1 MKPLKLEVLFGSR
14 DNLSPALKLIIGS
27 SNAAANALKS
37 ARDEVKRLNE
47 QQKHVDGFFKQK
59 KATED
64 SAKALKDVQERIKS
78 LRQEM
83 MTNPSDKISKDFDK
97 ATKEAKKLKDAHS
110 QNQAKLQELR
120 NELKQTGVSTNNLA
134 DHQSELSRK
143 ITTANASIDNQKKKL
158 DSLNRIQKSH
168 SNISGNVRTAA
179 LYGAGMTATGA
190 AALYQMRKPIDES
203 KRVDVE
209 ENRIA
214 SLGFGKKATD
224 EAIHYAKAMKTF
236 GTSTLDNLTL
246 VRDGVTAFGDVHH
259 AKWVAPTLAKMK
271 FANEAMYG
279 DHGVENEK
287 KFMDMLKVIEMR
299 NGLKSKESFQEQA
312 NIIQQVITATGGR
325 VQAEEWLNV
334 IKTGGIAAKGMDNKA
349 FYYKMEPLVQE
360 MGGHRV
366 GTSMMSAYQ
375 NLYQGRTTQRAAAN
389 LDKFGLIGDYSKVK
403 HNKTGDLS
411 YLDIGA
417 IKGADLFK
425 KDQFAWMEQV
435 LVPALNA
442 KGITKESDVIDAI
455 GSVFSNRTA
464 SNLFAQMYMQRDQI
478 HKNAKLNEGAFNID
492 QLNTQAQG
500 TTSGKELEARAKLH
514 DAYLQFGQTILPI
527 YTQALVMASNA
538 MQSFTGW
545 MQQNPTLAKALGSGL
560 LVIAGGLVALGGLL
574 LVFSPLILSMLSL
587 RLAMVTLGVQGTA
600 LSFAFK
606 MLTSPFKILGSA
618 VMWLGRMFLLAG
630 RMMLTNPII
639 LAITLIAT
647 AAFLIYKNWE
657 PIKGFFSGLWT
668 SISSGA
674 QELWT
679 TISNKAANAWNGLTN
694 GLTQVWTSITS
705 SFNTGI
711 EWIKGAIK
719 SIDTAFSSNP
729 LLNILFPFIGIP
741 RLIIANWSTITGF
754 FSGLWEGITSG
765 AQGIWTTISNQSTN
779 AWNGLTSGLTQ
790 VWTFITSSFNSGIAW
805 IKGAIQSIDT
815 AFSNNPIL
823 NILVPFIGIPRLI
836 IANWSIITG
845 FFGQLWSDISNSV
858 SNGIGLVSSYIVNGC
873 TTAYNVISM
882 TWATITGFFSQIWT
896 EISNNVNSGISLVSS
911 YITNGCITAFNV
923 ISSVWSAITGYFN
936 NVWTEISNIFNAGLM
951 VIFNLVSSIF
961 NNISNF
967 IGLIWTSINGIVSG
981 AWSALCNIF
990 LAVTPL
996 GYIVNNFNNIIA
1008 FLSSL
1013 KDRFMTIGS
1022 NIMNGLV
1029 DGIKSGFPQLKS
1041 IWSSINSYMP
1051 DFMRTKMDIH
1061 SPSRVMAELGGHVV
1075 GGIGMG
1081 LTQAFPELKN
1091 KYNQVLNLFS
1101 NKAQS
1106 PVLEQVDIATPVLSK
1121 IQTQAT
1127 PNAAPSRQ
1135 TTLAVAGDTYTIHIH
1150 AAPGQMVQDIERQIE
1165 NVVMRL
1171 QRDKLARVRTYMADQ
1186 E

>member
-27 SNAAANALKS
+27 SNAAANALKN

-47 QQKHVDGFFKQK
+47 QQKQVDGFVRQK

-83 MTNPSDKISKDFDK
+83 TTNPSDKISKDFDK

-120 NELKQTGVSTNNLA
+120 NELKQTGVSTSNLA

-224 EAIHYAKAMKTF
+224 EAVQYAKAMKTF

-259 AKWVAPTLAKMK
+259 AQWVAPTLAKMK

-425 KDQFAWMEQV
+425 KDQFAWMEKV

-455 GSVFSNRTA
+455 GSIFSNRTA

-527 YTQALVMASNA
+527 YTQALIMASNA
-538 MQSFTGW
+538 MQGFTGW
-545 MQQNPTLAKALGSGL
+545 MQQNPTLAKALGTGL
-560 LVIAGGLVALGGLL
+560 LLIAGGLVAIGGLL
-574 LVFSPLILSMLSL
+574 LIFSPLILSMLSL
-587 RLAMVTLGVQGTA
+587 RLMMVTLGVQGSA
-600 LSFAFK
+600 LSFVFK
-606 MLTSPFKILGSA
+606 MLTSPFKALGSS
-618 VMWLGRMFLLAG
+618 VMWLGRKLFAAG
-630 RMMLTNPII
+630 QLMRANPII
-639 LAITLIAT
+639 LAVTLLAT
-647 AAFLIYKNWE
+647 AAYFIYQNWA
-657 PIKGFFSGLWT
+657 PIKSFFMDLWT
-668 SISSGA
+668 GV
-674 QELWT
+674 
-679 TISNKAANAWNGLTN
+679 KNA
-694 GLTQVWTSITS
+694 
-705 SFNTGI
+705 FNTGVSF
-711 EWIKGAIK
+711 IKGIIQSVDQVFA
-719 SIDTAFSSNP
+719 DNP
-729 LLNILFPFIGIP
+729 LLNLLFPLIGIP
-741 RLIIANWSTITGF
+741 RLIIANWSGITGF
-754 FSGLWEGITSG
+754 FSS
-765 AQGIWTTISNQSTN
+765 
-779 AWNGLTSGLTQ
+779 
-790 VWTFITSSFNSGIAW
+790 VWTSITTGVANVWNSIVSYLGPIGDWFAAKWENIKLVTSVVWSGI
-805 IKGAIQSIDT
+805 KSI
-815 AFSNNPIL
+815 
-823 NILVPFIGIPRLI
+823 V
-836 IANWSIITG
+836 
-845 FFGQLWSDISNSV
+845 
-858 SNGIGLVSSYIVNGC
+858 
-873 TTAYNVISM
+873 TTAWDNLI
-882 TWATITGFFSQIWT
+882 
-896 EISNNVNSGISLVSS
+896 
-911 YITNGCITAFNV
+911 
-923 ISSVWSAITGYFN
+923 SAITNSPLFQRIVDG
-936 NVWTEISNIFNAGLM
+936 WTKIFDYLGSLKNKMLSIGKNIIDGL
-951 VIFNLVSSIF
+951 V
-961 NNISNF
+961 
-967 IGLIWTSINGIVSG
+967 NGIQSG
-981 AWSALCNIF
+981 F
-990 LAVTPL
+990 D
-996 GYIVNNFNNIIA
+996 
-1008 FLSSL
+1008 SL
-1013 KDRFMTIGS
+1013 KTIWA
-1022 NIMNGLV
+1022 
-1029 DGIKSGFPQLKS
+1029 K
-1041 IWSSINSYMP
+1041 INSYMP
-1051 DFMRTKMDIH
+1051 SFMKQKMDIH
-1061 SPSRVMAELGGHVV
+1061 SPSRVMAGLGGHIV

-1106 PVLEQVDIATPVLSK
+1106 PVLEQVDIAAPVLSK

-1135 TTLAVAGDTYTIHIH
+1135 TSLAVAGDTYTIHIH
-1150 AAPGQMVQDIERQIE
+1150 AAPGQVVQDIERQIE
-1165 NVVMRL
+1165 QVINRL
-1171 QRDKLARVRTYMADQ
+1171 QRDKLSRVRTIMADQ

>member
-27 SNAAANALKS
+27 SNAAANALKN

-47 QQKHVDGFFKQK
+47 QQKQVDGFVRQK

-83 MTNPSDKISKDFDK
+83 TTNPSDKISKDFDK

-120 NELKQTGVSTNNLA
+120 NELKQTGVSTSNLA

-224 EAIHYAKAMKTF
+224 EAVQYAKAMKTF

-259 AKWVAPTLAKMK
+259 AQWVAPTLAKMK

-425 KDQFAWMEQV
+425 KDQFAWMEKV

-455 GSVFSNRTA
+455 GSIFSNRTA
-464 SNLFAQMYMQRDQI
+464 SNLFSQMYMQRDQI

-500 TTSGKELEARAKLH
+500 TTSGKELEARAKLNN
-514 DAYLQFGQTILPI
+514 AYLQFGQTILPI
-527 YTQALVMASNA
+527 YTQALVLASSA
-538 MQSFTGW
+538 LQSFTGW
-545 MQQNPTLAKALGSGL
+545 MQQNPTLAKALGTGL
-560 LVIAGGLVALGGLL
+560 LLIAGGLVAIGGLL

-587 RLAMVTLGVQGTA
+587 RLMMATLGVQGSA
-600 LSFAFK
+600 LSFVFK
-606 MLTSPFKILGSA
+606 MLTSPFKALGSS
-618 VMWLGRMFLLAG
+618 VMWLGRMLFAAG
-630 RMMLTNPII
+630 QLMRANPII
-639 LAITLIAT
+639 LAVTLLAT
-647 AAFLIYKNWE
+647 AAYFIYQNWA
-657 PIKGFFSGLWT
+657 PIKSFFMDLWT
-668 SISSGA
+668 GV
-674 QELWT
+674 
-679 TISNKAANAWNGLTN
+679 KNA
-694 GLTQVWTSITS
+694 
-705 SFNTGI
+705 FNTGVSF
-711 EWIKGAIK
+711 IKGIIQSVDQVFA
-719 SIDTAFSSNP
+719 DNP
-729 LLNILFPFIGIP
+729 LLNLLFPLIGIP
-741 RLIIANWSTITGF
+741 RLIIANWSGITGF
-754 FSGLWEGITSG
+754 FSS
-765 AQGIWTTISNQSTN
+765 
-779 AWNGLTSGLTQ
+779 
-790 VWTFITSSFNSGIAW
+790 VWTSITTGVANVWNSIVSYLGPIGDWFAAKWENIKLVTSVVWSGI
-805 IKGAIQSIDT
+805 K
-815 AFSNNPIL
+815 
-823 NILVPFIGIPRLI
+823 
-836 IANWSIITG
+836 
-845 FFGQLWSDISNSV
+845 SV
-858 SNGIGLVSSYIVNGC
+858 V
-873 TTAYNVISM
+873 TTAWDNLI
-882 TWATITGFFSQIWT
+882 
-896 EISNNVNSGISLVSS
+896 
-911 YITNGCITAFNV
+911 
-923 ISSVWSAITGYFN
+923 SAITNSPLFQRIVDG
-936 NVWTEISNIFNAGLM
+936 WTKIFDYLGSLKNKMLSIGKNIIDGL
-951 VIFNLVSSIF
+951 V
-961 NNISNF
+961 
-967 IGLIWTSINGIVSG
+967 NGIQSG
-981 AWSALCNIF
+981 F
-990 LAVTPL
+990 D
-996 GYIVNNFNNIIA
+996 
-1008 FLSSL
+1008 SL
-1013 KDRFMTIGS
+1013 KTIWA
-1022 NIMNGLV
+1022 
-1029 DGIKSGFPQLKS
+1029 K
-1041 IWSSINSYMP
+1041 INSYMP

-1061 SPSRVMAELGGHVV
+1061 SPSRVMAELGGHVI

-1106 PVLEQVDIATPVLSK
+1106 PVLEQVDIAAPVLSK

-1127 PNAAPSRQ
+1127 PNTAPSRQ
-1135 TTLAVAGDTYTIHIH
+1135 SSLAVAGDTYTIHIH
-1150 AAPGQMVQDIERQIE
+1150 AAPGQMVQDLERQIE
-1165 NVVMRL
+1165 QVINRL
-1171 QRDKLARVRTYMADQ
+1171 QRDKLSRVRTIMADQ

>member
-1 MKPLKLEVLFGSR
+1 MKPLKLEVLFGSK
-14 DNLSPALKLIIGS
+14 DSLSPALKLMIGS
-27 SNAAANALKS
+27 SNAASKALKNT
-37 ARDEVKRLNE
+37 RDELKRLND
-47 QQKHVDGFFKQK
+47 QQRQL
-59 KATED
+59 D
-64 SAKALKDVQERIKS
+64 S
-78 LRQEM
+78 
-83 MTNPSDKISKDFDK
+83 F
-97 ATKEAKKLKDAHS
+97 KKLKEDVKQAS
-110 QNQAKLQELR
+110 TELERNKKIVQSLREQLAVNPDAKLTKELKKAETQVKQLTKVVTEGRPRLIELR
-120 NELKQTGVSTNNLA
+120 NELNNAGLKSKNFA
-134 DHQSELSRK
+134 DQQQELKEK
-143 ITTANASIDNQKKKL
+143 INAANTSIDSQKNKL
-158 DSLNRIQKSH
+158 ENLNRFQKSH

-224 EAIHYAKAMKTF
+224 EAVQYAKAMKTF

-259 AKWVAPTLAKMK
+259 AQWVAPTLAKMK

-442 KGITKESDVIDAI
+442 KGITKEGDVIDAI

-500 TTSGKELEARAKLH
+500 TTSGKELEARAKLN

-527 YTQALVMASNA
+527 YTQALVMASSA
-538 MQSFTGW
+538 LQGFTGW
-545 MQQNPTLAKALGSGL
+545 MQQNPTLAKALGTGL
-560 LVIAGGLVALGGLL
+560 LLIAGGLVAIGGLL
-574 LVFSPLILSMLSL
+574 LIFSPLILSMLSL
-587 RLAMVTLGVQGTA
+587 RLMMVTLGVQGSA
-600 LSFAFK
+600 LSFVFK
-606 MLTSPFKILGSA
+606 MLTSPFKALGSS
-618 VMWLGRMFLLAG
+618 VMWLGRMLFAAG
-630 RMMLTNPII
+630 QLMRANPII
-639 LAITLIAT
+639 LAVTLLAT
-647 AAFLIYKNWE
+647 AAYFIYQNWA
-657 PIKGFFSGLWT
+657 PIKSFFMDLWT
-668 SISSGA
+668 GV
-674 QELWT
+674 
-679 TISNKAANAWNGLTN
+679 KNA
-694 GLTQVWTSITS
+694 
-705 SFNTGI
+705 FNTGVSF
-711 EWIKGAIK
+711 IKGIIQSVDQVFA
-719 SIDTAFSSNP
+719 DNP
-729 LLNILFPFIGIP
+729 LLNLLFPLIGIP
-741 RLIIANWSTITGF
+741 RLIIANWSGITGF
-754 FSGLWEGITSG
+754 FSS
-765 AQGIWTTISNQSTN
+765 
-779 AWNGLTSGLTQ
+779 
-790 VWTFITSSFNSGIAW
+790 VWTSITTGVANVWNSIVSYLGPIGDWFAAKWENIKLVTSVVWSGI
-805 IKGAIQSIDT
+805 K
-815 AFSNNPIL
+815 
-823 NILVPFIGIPRLI
+823 
-836 IANWSIITG
+836 
-845 FFGQLWSDISNSV
+845 SV
-858 SNGIGLVSSYIVNGC
+858 V
-873 TTAYNVISM
+873 TTAWDNLI
-882 TWATITGFFSQIWT
+882 
-896 EISNNVNSGISLVSS
+896 
-911 YITNGCITAFNV
+911 
-923 ISSVWSAITGYFN
+923 SAITNSPLFQRIVDG
-936 NVWTEISNIFNAGLM
+936 WTKIFDYLGSLKNKMLSIGKNIIDGL
-951 VIFNLVSSIF
+951 V
-961 NNISNF
+961 
-967 IGLIWTSINGIVSG
+967 NGIQSG
-981 AWSALCNIF
+981 F
-990 LAVTPL
+990 D
-996 GYIVNNFNNIIA
+996 
-1008 FLSSL
+1008 SL
-1013 KDRFMTIGS
+1013 KTIWA
-1022 NIMNGLV
+1022 
-1029 DGIKSGFPQLKS
+1029 K
-1041 IWSSINSYMP
+1041 INSYMP
-1051 DFMRTKMDIH
+1051 SFMKQKMDIH
-1061 SPSRVMAELGGHVV
+1061 SPSRVMAGLGGHIV

-1091 KYNQVLNLFS
+1091 KYNQVLNLFT

-1106 PVLEQVDIATPVLSK
+1106 PAMDQIDIAAPVISK
-1121 IQTQAT
+1121 IQTA
-1127 PNAAPSRQ
+1127 PNLTSSRQ
-1135 TTLAVAGDTYTIHIH
+1135 SSLAVAGDTYTIHIH
-1150 AAPGQMVQDIERQIE
+1150 AAPGQMVQDLERQIE
-1165 NVVMRL
+1165 QVINRL
-1171 QRDKLARVRTYMADQ
+1171 QRDKLSRVRTIMADQ

>member
-27 SNAAANALKS
+27 SNAAANALKN

-47 QQKHVDGFFKQK
+47 QQKQVDGFVKQK

-64 SAKALKDVQERIKS
+64 SAKALKDMQERIKS

-83 MTNPSDKISKDFDK
+83 TTNPSDKISKDFDK

-120 NELKQTGVSTNNLA
+120 NELKQTGISTNNLA

-224 EAIHYAKAMKTF
+224 EAVQYAKAMKTF

-259 AKWVAPTLAKMK
+259 AQWVAPTLAKMK

-425 KDQFAWMEQV
+425 KDQFAWMEKV

-455 GSVFSNRTA
+455 GSIFSNRTA

-527 YTQALVMASNA
+527 YTQALIMASNA
-538 MQSFTGW
+538 MQGFTGW
-545 MQQNPTLAKALGSGL
+545 MQQNPTLAKALGTGL
-560 LVIAGGLVALGGLL
+560 LLIAGGLVAIGGLL
-574 LVFSPLILSMLSL
+574 LIFSPLILSMLSL
-587 RLAMVTLGVQGTA
+587 RLMMVTLGVQGSA
-600 LSFAFK
+600 LSFVFK
-606 MLTSPFKILGSA
+606 MLTSPFKALGSS
-618 VMWLGRMFLLAG
+618 VMWLGRKLFAAG
-630 RMMLTNPII
+630 QLMRANPII
-639 LAITLIAT
+639 LAVTLLAT
-647 AAFLIYKNWE
+647 AAYFIYQNWA
-657 PIKGFFSGLWT
+657 PIKSFFMDLWT
-668 SISSGA
+668 GV
-674 QELWT
+674 
-679 TISNKAANAWNGLTN
+679 KNA
-694 GLTQVWTSITS
+694 
-705 SFNTGI
+705 FNTGVSF
-711 EWIKGAIK
+711 IKGIIQSVDQVFA
-719 SIDTAFSSNP
+719 DNP
-729 LLNILFPFIGIP
+729 LLNLLFPLIGIP
-741 RLIIANWSTITGF
+741 RLIIANWSGITGF
-754 FSGLWEGITSG
+754 FSS
-765 AQGIWTTISNQSTN
+765 
-779 AWNGLTSGLTQ
+779 
-790 VWTFITSSFNSGIAW
+790 VWTSITTGVANVWNSIVSYLGPIGDWFAAKWENIKLVTSVVWSGI
-805 IKGAIQSIDT
+805 K
-815 AFSNNPIL
+815 
-823 NILVPFIGIPRLI
+823 
-836 IANWSIITG
+836 
-845 FFGQLWSDISNSV
+845 SV
-858 SNGIGLVSSYIVNGC
+858 V
-873 TTAYNVISM
+873 TTAWDNLI
-882 TWATITGFFSQIWT
+882 
-896 EISNNVNSGISLVSS
+896 
-911 YITNGCITAFNV
+911 
-923 ISSVWSAITGYFN
+923 SAITNSPLFQRIVDG
-936 NVWTEISNIFNAGLM
+936 WTKIFDYLGSLKNKMLSIGKNIIDGL
-951 VIFNLVSSIF
+951 V
-961 NNISNF
+961 
-967 IGLIWTSINGIVSG
+967 NGIQSG
-981 AWSALCNIF
+981 F
-990 LAVTPL
+990 D
-996 GYIVNNFNNIIA
+996 
-1008 FLSSL
+1008 SL
-1013 KDRFMTIGS
+1013 KTIWA
-1022 NIMNGLV
+1022 
-1029 DGIKSGFPQLKS
+1029 K
-1041 IWSSINSYMP
+1041 INSYMP
-1051 DFMRTKMDIH
+1051 SFMKKKMDIH
-1061 SPSRVMAELGGHVV
+1061 SPSRVMAGLGGHIV

-1091 KYNQVLNLFS
+1091 KYNQVLNLFT

-1106 PVLEQVDIATPVLSK
+1106 PAMDQIDIAAPVISK
-1121 IQTQAT
+1121 IQTA
-1127 PNAAPSRQ
+1127 PNLTSSRQ
-1135 TTLAVAGDTYTIHIH
+1135 SSLAVAGDTYTIHIH
-1150 AAPGQMVQDIERQIE
+1150 AAPGQMVQDLERQIE
-1165 NVVMRL
+1165 QVINRL
-1171 QRDKLARVRTYMADQ
+1171 QRDKLSRVRTIMADQ

>member
-27 SNAAANALKS
+27 SNAAANALKN

-47 QQKHVDGFFKQK
+47 QQKQVDGFVRQK

-83 MTNPSDKISKDFDK
+83 TTNPSDKISKDFDK

-120 NELKQTGVSTNNLA
+120 NELKQTGVSTSNLA

-224 EAIHYAKAMKTF
+224 EAVQYAKAMKTF

-259 AKWVAPTLAKMK
+259 AQWVAPTLAKMK

-425 KDQFAWMEQV
+425 KDQFAWMEKV

-455 GSVFSNRTA
+455 GSIFSNRTA

-527 YTQALVMASNA
+527 YTQALIMASNA
-538 MQSFTGW
+538 MQGFTGW
-545 MQQNPTLAKALGSGL
+545 MQQNPTLAKALGTGL
-560 LVIAGGLVALGGLL
+560 LLIAGGLVAIGGLL
-574 LVFSPLILSMLSL
+574 LIFSPLILSMLSL
-587 RLAMVTLGVQGTA
+587 RLMMVTLGVQGSA
-600 LSFAFK
+600 LSFVFK
-606 MLTSPFKILGSA
+606 MLTSPFKALGSS
-618 VMWLGRMFLLAG
+618 VMWLGRMLFAAG
-630 RMMLTNPII
+630 QLMRANPII
-639 LAITLIAT
+639 LAVTLLAT
-647 AAFLIYKNWE
+647 AAYFIYQNWA
-657 PIKGFFSGLWT
+657 PIKSFFMDLWT
-668 SISSGA
+668 GV
-674 QELWT
+674 
-679 TISNKAANAWNGLTN
+679 KNA
-694 GLTQVWTSITS
+694 
-705 SFNTGI
+705 FNTGVSF
-711 EWIKGAIK
+711 IKGIIQSVDQVFA
-719 SIDTAFSSNP
+719 DNP
-729 LLNILFPFIGIP
+729 LLNLLFPLIGIP
-741 RLIIANWSTITGF
+741 RLIIANWSGITGF
-754 FSGLWEGITSG
+754 FSS
-765 AQGIWTTISNQSTN
+765 
-779 AWNGLTSGLTQ
+779 
-790 VWTFITSSFNSGIAW
+790 VWTSITTGVANVWNSIVSYLGPIGDWFAAKWENIKLVTSVVWSGI
-805 IKGAIQSIDT
+805 K
-815 AFSNNPIL
+815 
-823 NILVPFIGIPRLI
+823 
-836 IANWSIITG
+836 
-845 FFGQLWSDISNSV
+845 SV
-858 SNGIGLVSSYIVNGC
+858 V
-873 TTAYNVISM
+873 TTAWDNLI
-882 TWATITGFFSQIWT
+882 
-896 EISNNVNSGISLVSS
+896 
-911 YITNGCITAFNV
+911 
-923 ISSVWSAITGYFN
+923 SAITNSPLFQRIVDG
-936 NVWTEISNIFNAGLM
+936 WTKIFDYLGSLKNKMLSIGKNIIDGL
-951 VIFNLVSSIF
+951 V
-961 NNISNF
+961 
-967 IGLIWTSINGIVSG
+967 NGIQSG
-981 AWSALCNIF
+981 F
-990 LAVTPL
+990 D
-996 GYIVNNFNNIIA
+996 
-1008 FLSSL
+1008 SL
-1013 KDRFMTIGS
+1013 KTIWA
-1022 NIMNGLV
+1022 
-1029 DGIKSGFPQLKS
+1029 K
-1041 IWSSINSYMP
+1041 INSYMP
-1051 DFMRTKMDIH
+1051 SFMKQKMDIH
-1061 SPSRVMAELGGHVV
+1061 SPSRVMAGLGGHIV

-1091 KYNQVLNLFS
+1091 KYNQVLNLFT

-1106 PVLEQVDIATPVLSK
+1106 PAMDQIDIAAPVISK
-1121 IQTQAT
+1121 IQTA
-1127 PNAAPSRQ
+1127 PNLTSSRQ
-1135 TTLAVAGDTYTIHIH
+1135 SSLAVAGDTYTIHIH
-1150 AAPGQMVQDIERQIE
+1150 AAPGQMVQDLERQIE
-1165 NVVMRL
+1165 QVINRL
-1171 QRDKLARVRTYMADQ
+1171 QRDKLSRVRTIMADQ

>member
-27 SNAAANALKS
+27 SNAAANALKN

-47 QQKHVDGFFKQK
+47 QQKQVDGFVRQK

-83 MTNPSDKISKDFDK
+83 TTNPSDKISKDFDK

-120 NELKQTGVSTNNLA
+120 NELKQTGVSTSNLA

-224 EAIHYAKAMKTF
+224 EAVQYAKAMKTF

-259 AKWVAPTLAKMK
+259 AQWVAPTLAKMK

-455 GSVFSNRTA
+455 GSIFSNRTA

-527 YTQALVMASNA
+527 YTQALIMASNA
-538 MQSFTGW
+538 MQGFTGW
-545 MQQNPTLAKALGSGL
+545 MQQNPTLAKALGTGL
-560 LVIAGGLVALGGLL
+560 LLIAGGLVAIGGLL
-574 LVFSPLILSMLSL
+574 LIFSPLILSMLSL
-587 RLAMVTLGVQGTA
+587 RLMMVTLGVQGSA
-600 LSFAFK
+600 LSFVFK
-606 MLTSPFKILGSA
+606 MLTSPFKALGSS
-618 VMWLGRMFLLAG
+618 VMWLGRMLFAAG
-630 RMMLTNPII
+630 QLMRANPII
-639 LAITLIAT
+639 LAVTLLAT
-647 AAFLIYKNWE
+647 AAYFIYQNWA
-657 PIKGFFSGLWT
+657 PIKSFFMDLWT
-668 SISSGA
+668 GV
-674 QELWT
+674 
-679 TISNKAANAWNGLTN
+679 KNA
-694 GLTQVWTSITS
+694 
-705 SFNTGI
+705 FNTGVSF
-711 EWIKGAIK
+711 IKGIIQSVDQVFA
-719 SIDTAFSSNP
+719 DNP
-729 LLNILFPFIGIP
+729 LLNLLFPLIGIP
-741 RLIIANWSTITGF
+741 RLIIANWSGITGF
-754 FSGLWEGITSG
+754 FSS
-765 AQGIWTTISNQSTN
+765 
-779 AWNGLTSGLTQ
+779 
-790 VWTFITSSFNSGIAW
+790 VWTSITTGVANVWNSIVSYLGPIGDWFAAKWENIKLVTSVVWSGI
-805 IKGAIQSIDT
+805 K
-815 AFSNNPIL
+815 
-823 NILVPFIGIPRLI
+823 
-836 IANWSIITG
+836 
-845 FFGQLWSDISNSV
+845 SV
-858 SNGIGLVSSYIVNGC
+858 V
-873 TTAYNVISM
+873 TTAWDNLI
-882 TWATITGFFSQIWT
+882 
-896 EISNNVNSGISLVSS
+896 
-911 YITNGCITAFNV
+911 
-923 ISSVWSAITGYFN
+923 SAITNSPLFQRIVDG
-936 NVWTEISNIFNAGLM
+936 WTKIFDYLGSLKNKMLSIGKNIIDGL
-951 VIFNLVSSIF
+951 V
-961 NNISNF
+961 
-967 IGLIWTSINGIVSG
+967 NGIQSG
-981 AWSALCNIF
+981 F
-990 LAVTPL
+990 D
-996 GYIVNNFNNIIA
+996 
-1008 FLSSL
+1008 SL
-1013 KDRFMTIGS
+1013 KTIWA
-1022 NIMNGLV
+1022 
-1029 DGIKSGFPQLKS
+1029 K
-1041 IWSSINSYMP
+1041 INSYMP
-1051 DFMRTKMDIH
+1051 SFMKKKMDIH
-1061 SPSRVMAELGGHVV
+1061 SPSRVMAGLGGHIV

-1091 KYNQVLNLFS
+1091 KYNQVLNLFT

-1106 PVLEQVDIATPVLSK
+1106 PAMDQIDIAAPVISK
-1121 IQTQAT
+1121 IQTA
-1127 PNAAPSRQ
+1127 PNLTSSRQ
-1135 TTLAVAGDTYTIHIH
+1135 SSLAVAGDTYTIHIH
-1150 AAPGQMVQDIERQIE
+1150 AAPGQMVQDLERQIE
-1165 NVVMRL
+1165 QVINRL
-1171 QRDKLARVRTYMADQ
+1171 QRDKLSRVRTIMADQ

>member
-27 SNAAANALKS
+27 SNAAANALKN

-47 QQKHVDGFFKQK
+47 QQKQVDGFVRQK

-83 MTNPSDKISKDFDK
+83 TTNPSDKISKDFDK

-120 NELKQTGVSTNNLA
+120 NELKQTGVSTSNLA

-224 EAIHYAKAMKTF
+224 EAVQYAKAMKTF

-259 AKWVAPTLAKMK
+259 AQWVAPTLAKMK

-425 KDQFAWMEQV
+425 KDQFAWMEKV

-442 KGITKESDVIDAI
+442 KGITKESNVIDAI
-455 GSVFSNRTA
+455 GSIFSNRTA

-527 YTQALVMASNA
+527 YTQALIMASNA
-538 MQSFTGW
+538 MQGFTGW
-545 MQQNPTLAKALGSGL
+545 MQQNPTLAKALGTGL
-560 LVIAGGLVALGGLL
+560 LLIAGGLVAIGGLL
-574 LVFSPLILSMLSL
+574 LIFSPLILSMLSL
-587 RLAMVTLGVQGTA
+587 RLMMVTLGVQGSA
-600 LSFAFK
+600 LSFVFK
-606 MLTSPFKILGSA
+606 MLTSPFKALGSS
-618 VMWLGRMFLLAG
+618 VMWLGRMLFAAG
-630 RMMLTNPII
+630 QLMRANPII
-639 LAITLIAT
+639 LAVTLLAT
-647 AAFLIYKNWE
+647 AAYFIYQNWA
-657 PIKGFFSGLWT
+657 PIKSFFMDLWT
-668 SISSGA
+668 GV
-674 QELWT
+674 
-679 TISNKAANAWNGLTN
+679 KNA
-694 GLTQVWTSITS
+694 
-705 SFNTGI
+705 FNTGVSF
-711 EWIKGAIK
+711 IKGIIQSVDQVFA
-719 SIDTAFSSNP
+719 DNP
-729 LLNILFPFIGIP
+729 LLNLLFPLIGIP
-741 RLIIANWSTITGF
+741 RLIIANWSGITGF
-754 FSGLWEGITSG
+754 FSS
-765 AQGIWTTISNQSTN
+765 
-779 AWNGLTSGLTQ
+779 
-790 VWTFITSSFNSGIAW
+790 VWTSITTGVANVWNSIVSYLGPIGDWFAAKWENIKLVTSVVWSGI
-805 IKGAIQSIDT
+805 K
-815 AFSNNPIL
+815 
-823 NILVPFIGIPRLI
+823 
-836 IANWSIITG
+836 
-845 FFGQLWSDISNSV
+845 SV
-858 SNGIGLVSSYIVNGC
+858 V
-873 TTAYNVISM
+873 TTAWDNLI
-882 TWATITGFFSQIWT
+882 
-896 EISNNVNSGISLVSS
+896 
-911 YITNGCITAFNV
+911 
-923 ISSVWSAITGYFN
+923 SAITNSPLFQRIVDG
-936 NVWTEISNIFNAGLM
+936 WTKIFDYLGSLKNKMLSIGKNIIDGL
-951 VIFNLVSSIF
+951 V
-961 NNISNF
+961 
-967 IGLIWTSINGIVSG
+967 NGIQSG
-981 AWSALCNIF
+981 F
-990 LAVTPL
+990 D
-996 GYIVNNFNNIIA
+996 
-1008 FLSSL
+1008 SL
-1013 KDRFMTIGS
+1013 KTIWA
-1022 NIMNGLV
+1022 
-1029 DGIKSGFPQLKS
+1029 K
-1041 IWSSINSYMP
+1041 INSYMP
-1051 DFMRTKMDIH
+1051 SFMKKKMVIR
-1061 SPSRVMAELGGHVV
+1061 SPSRVMAGLGGHIV

-1091 KYNQVLNLFS
+1091 KYNQVLNLFT
-1101 NKAQS
+1101 NKTQS
-1106 PVLEQVDIATPVLSK
+1106 PTMDQIDIAAPVISK
-1121 IQTQAT
+1121 IQTA
-1127 PNAAPSRQ
+1127 PNLTSSRQ
-1135 TTLAVAGDTYTIHIH
+1135 SSLAVAGDTYTIHIH
-1150 AAPGQMVQDIERQIE
+1150 AAPGQMVQDLERQIE
-1165 NVVMRL
+1165 QVINRL
-1171 QRDKLARVRTYMADQ
+1171 QRDKLSRVRTIMADQ

>member
-27 SNAAANALKS
+27 SNAAANALKN

-47 QQKHVDGFFKQK
+47 QQKQVDGFVRQK

-83 MTNPSDKISKDFDK
+83 TTNPSDKISKDFDK

-120 NELKQTGVSTNNLA
+120 NELKQTGVSTSNLA

-224 EAIHYAKAMKTF
+224 EAVQYAKAMKTF

-259 AKWVAPTLAKMK
+259 AQWVAPTLAKMK

-425 KDQFAWMEQV
+425 KDQFAWMEKV

-455 GSVFSNRTA
+455 GSIFSNRTA

-527 YTQALVMASNA
+527 YTQALIMASNA
-538 MQSFTGW
+538 MQGFTGW
-545 MQQNPTLAKALGSGL
+545 MQQNPTLAKALGTGL
-560 LVIAGGLVALGGLL
+560 LLIAGGLVAIGGLL
-574 LVFSPLILSMLSL
+574 LIFSPLILSMLSL
-587 RLAMVTLGVQGTA
+587 RLMMVTLGVQGSA
-600 LSFAFK
+600 LSFVFK
-606 MLTSPFKILGSA
+606 MLTSPFKALGSS
-618 VMWLGRMFLLAG
+618 VMWLGRKLFAAG
-630 RMMLTNPII
+630 QLMRANPII
-639 LAITLIAT
+639 LAVTLLAT
-647 AAFLIYKNWE
+647 AAYFIYQNWA
-657 PIKGFFSGLWT
+657 PIKSFFMDLWT
-668 SISSGA
+668 GV
-674 QELWT
+674 
-679 TISNKAANAWNGLTN
+679 KNA
-694 GLTQVWTSITS
+694 
-705 SFNTGI
+705 FNTGVSF
-711 EWIKGAIK
+711 IKGIIQSVDQVFA
-719 SIDTAFSSNP
+719 DNP
-729 LLNILFPFIGIP
+729 LLNLLFPLIGIP
-741 RLIIANWSTITGF
+741 RLIIANWSGITGF
-754 FSGLWEGITSG
+754 FSS
-765 AQGIWTTISNQSTN
+765 
-779 AWNGLTSGLTQ
+779 
-790 VWTFITSSFNSGIAW
+790 VWTSITTGVANVWNSIVSYLGPIGDWFAAKWENIKLVTSVVWSGI
-805 IKGAIQSIDT
+805 K
-815 AFSNNPIL
+815 
-823 NILVPFIGIPRLI
+823 
-836 IANWSIITG
+836 
-845 FFGQLWSDISNSV
+845 SV
-858 SNGIGLVSSYIVNGC
+858 V
-873 TTAYNVISM
+873 TTAWDNLI
-882 TWATITGFFSQIWT
+882 
-896 EISNNVNSGISLVSS
+896 
-911 YITNGCITAFNV
+911 
-923 ISSVWSAITGYFN
+923 SAITNSPLFQRIVDG
-936 NVWTEISNIFNAGLM
+936 WTKIFDYLGSLKNKMLSIGKNIIDGL
-951 VIFNLVSSIF
+951 V
-961 NNISNF
+961 
-967 IGLIWTSINGIVSG
+967 NGIQSG
-981 AWSALCNIF
+981 F
-990 LAVTPL
+990 D
-996 GYIVNNFNNIIA
+996 
-1008 FLSSL
+1008 SL
-1013 KDRFMTIGS
+1013 KTIWA
-1022 NIMNGLV
+1022 
-1029 DGIKSGFPQLKS
+1029 K
-1041 IWSSINSYMP
+1041 INSYMP
-1051 DFMRTKMDIH
+1051 SFMKKKMDIH
-1061 SPSRVMAELGGHVV
+1061 SPSRVMAGLGGHIV

-1106 PVLEQVDIATPVLSK
+1106 PVLEQVDIAAPVLSK

-1127 PNAAPSRQ
+1127 PNTAPSRQ
-1135 TTLAVAGDTYTIHIH
+1135 TSLAVAGDTYTIHIH
-1150 AAPGQMVQDIERQIE
+1150 ASPGQVVQDIERQIE

-1171 QRDKLARVRTYMADQ
+1171 QRDKLARLRTYMADQ

>member
-27 SNAAANALKS
+27 SNAAANALKN

-47 QQKHVDGFFKQK
+47 QQKQVDGFVKQK

-64 SAKALKDVQERIKS
+64 SAKALKDMQERIKS

-83 MTNPSDKISKDFDK
+83 TTNPSDKISKDFDK

-120 NELKQTGVSTNNLA
+120 NELKQTGISTNNLA

-224 EAIHYAKAMKTF
+224 EAIQYAKAMKTF

-259 AKWVAPTLAKMK
+259 AQWVAPTLAKMK

-442 KGITKESDVIDAI
+442 KGITKEGDVIDAI

-500 TTSGKELEARAKLH
+500 TTSGKELEARAKLN

-538 MQSFTGW
+538 LQGFTGW
-545 MQQNPTLAKALGSGL
+545 MQQNPTLAKALGTGL
-560 LVIAGGLVALGGLL
+560 LLIAGGLVAIGGLL
-574 LVFSPLILSMLSL
+574 LIFSPLILSMLSL
-587 RLAMVTLGVQGTA
+587 RLMMVTLGVQGSA
-600 LSFAFK
+600 LSFVFK
-606 MLTSPFKILGSA
+606 MLTSPFKALGSS
-618 VMWLGRMFLLAG
+618 VMWLGRMLFAAG
-630 RMMLTNPII
+630 QLMRANPII
-639 LAITLIAT
+639 LAVTLLAT
-647 AAFLIYKNWE
+647 AAYFIYQNWA
-657 PIKGFFSGLWT
+657 PIKSFFMDLWT
-668 SISSGA
+668 GV
-674 QELWT
+674 
-679 TISNKAANAWNGLTN
+679 KNA
-694 GLTQVWTSITS
+694 
-705 SFNTGI
+705 FNTGVSF
-711 EWIKGAIK
+711 IKGIIQSVDQVFA
-719 SIDTAFSSNP
+719 DNP
-729 LLNILFPFIGIP
+729 LLNLLFPLIGIP
-741 RLIIANWSTITGF
+741 RLIIANWSGITGF
-754 FSGLWEGITSG
+754 FSS
-765 AQGIWTTISNQSTN
+765 
-779 AWNGLTSGLTQ
+779 
-790 VWTFITSSFNSGIAW
+790 VWTSITTGVANVWNSIVSYLGPIGDWFAAKWENIKLVTSVVWSGI
-805 IKGAIQSIDT
+805 K
-815 AFSNNPIL
+815 
-823 NILVPFIGIPRLI
+823 
-836 IANWSIITG
+836 
-845 FFGQLWSDISNSV
+845 SV
-858 SNGIGLVSSYIVNGC
+858 V
-873 TTAYNVISM
+873 TTAWDNLI
-882 TWATITGFFSQIWT
+882 
-896 EISNNVNSGISLVSS
+896 
-911 YITNGCITAFNV
+911 
-923 ISSVWSAITGYFN
+923 SAITNSPLFQRIVDG
-936 NVWTEISNIFNAGLM
+936 WTKIFDYLGSLKNKMLSIGKNIIDGL
-951 VIFNLVSSIF
+951 V
-961 NNISNF
+961 
-967 IGLIWTSINGIVSG
+967 NGIQSG
-981 AWSALCNIF
+981 F
-990 LAVTPL
+990 D
-996 GYIVNNFNNIIA
+996 
-1008 FLSSL
+1008 SL
-1013 KDRFMTIGS
+1013 KTIWA
-1022 NIMNGLV
+1022 
-1029 DGIKSGFPQLKS
+1029 K
-1041 IWSSINSYMP
+1041 INSYMP
-1051 DFMRTKMDIH
+1051 SFMKQKMDIH
-1061 SPSRVMAELGGHVV
+1061 SPSRVMAGLGGHIV

-1091 KYNQVLNLFS
+1091 KYNQVLNLFT

-1106 PVLEQVDIATPVLSK
+1106 PAMDQIDIAAPVISK
-1121 IQTQAT
+1121 IQTA
-1127 PNAAPSRQ
+1127 PNLTSSRQ
-1135 TTLAVAGDTYTIHIH
+1135 SSLAVAGDTYTIHIH
-1150 AAPGQMVQDIERQIE
+1150 AAPGQMVQDLERQIE
-1165 NVVMRL
+1165 QVINRL
-1171 QRDKLARVRTYMADQ
+1171 QRDKLSRVRTIMADQ

>member
-1 MKPLKLEVLFGSR
+1 MKPLKLEVLFGSQ
-14 DNLSPALKLIIGS
+14 DKLSPALKLMVGS
-27 SNAAANALKS
+27 SNAASKALK
-37 ARDEVKRLNE
+37 ATRDEIKKLND
-47 QQKHVDGFFKQK
+47 QQKQIDGFTKQK

-64 SAKALKDVQERIKS
+64 SAKALKDVQDRIKS

-83 MTNPSDKISKDFDK
+83 ASNPSDKISKDFDK

-120 NELKQTGVSTNNLA
+120 NELKQTGVSTSNLA

-179 LYGAGMTATGA
+179 LYGAGMAATGS
-190 AALYQMRKPIDES
+190 AALFAMRKPIDES
-203 KRVDVE
+203 KNVDVE
-209 ENRIA
+209 QNRIA
-214 SLGFGKKATD
+214 SLGFGKKATE
-224 EAIHYAKAMKTF
+224 EAIQYARAMKTF

-259 AKWVAPTLAKMK
+259 AQWVAPTLAKMK

-425 KDQFAWMEQV
+425 KDQFAWMEKV

-455 GSVFSNRTA
+455 GSIFSNRTA

-500 TTSGKELEARAKLH
+500 TTSGKELEARAKLNN
-514 DAYLQFGQTILPI
+514 AYLQFGQTILPI
-527 YTQALVMASNA
+527 YTQALVLASSA
-538 MQSFTGW
+538 LQSFTGW
-545 MQQNPTLAKALGSGL
+545 MQQNPTLAKALGTGL
-560 LVIAGGLVALGGLL
+560 LLIAGGLVAIGGLL

-587 RLAMVTLGVQGTA
+587 RLMMATLGVQGGLLTRLFSGLGTSSIALTTRFSSVISKVSALSGVLRTSLTTAWLASSPKGFISSLRQLPSVMKIAITNAWMMTKTFGAGLYTSFVNAARGVWAFATA
-600 LSFAFK
+600 LTTNAVVALRNYVFAASIAIRTNG
-606 MLTSPFKILGSA
+606 LLGASKILLRNA
-618 VMWLGRMFLLAG
+618 VLGLWSVLSGGAVGMFAALATGARVAAQSVLFLSRALL
-630 RMMLTNPII
+630 MNPIGLI
-639 LAITLIAT
+639 ITGIAG
-647 AAFLIYKNWE
+647 AAFLIYKYWQ
-657 PIKGFFSGLWT
+657 PIKAFFQGFWQGLTEGIAPLSAAFAPLFQTLGSALAPLKPVWDWLINSFKTAWQWVSQLFQPFQATKQQLDSATNSGKAFGLWL
-668 SISSGA
+668 A
-674 QELWT
+674 
-679 TISNKAANAWNGLTN
+679 
-694 GLTQVWTSITS
+694 
-705 SFNTGI
+705 
-711 EWIKGAIK
+711 
-719 SIDTAFSSNP
+719 
-729 LLNILFPFIGIP
+729 
-741 RLIIANWSTITGF
+741 
-754 FSGLWEGITSG
+754 
-765 AQGIWTTISNQSTN
+765 
-779 AWNGLTSGLTQ
+779 
-790 VWTFITSSFNSGIAW
+790 
-805 IKGAIQSIDT
+805 
-815 AFSNNPIL
+815 
-823 NILVPFIGIPRLI
+823 
-836 IANWSIITG
+836 
-845 FFGQLWSDISNSV
+845 
-858 SNGIGLVSSYIVNGC
+858 GLVNTV
-873 TTAYNVISM
+873 
-882 TWATITGFFSQIWT
+882 
-896 EISNNVNSGISLVSS
+896 
-911 YITNGCITAFNV
+911 
-923 ISSVWSAITGYFN
+923 
-936 NVWTEISNIFNAGLM
+936 AGL
-951 VIFNLVSSIF
+951 VGKFFNF
-961 NNISNF
+961 GANI
-967 IGLIWTSINGIVSG
+967 IDGLIN
-981 AWSALCNIF
+981 
-990 LAVTPL
+990 
-996 GYIVNNFNNIIA
+996 
-1008 FLSSL
+1008 
-1013 KDRFMTIGS
+1013 
-1022 NIMNGLV
+1022 
-1029 DGIKSGFPQLKS
+1029 GIKSGFAKLKS
-1041 IWSSINSYMP
+1041 VWKKVTSYVP
-1051 DFMRTKMDIH
+1051 SFFTKTMEIH

-1091 KYNQVLNLFS
+1091 KYNQVLNLFT

-1106 PVLEQVDIATPVLSK
+1106 PAMDQIDIAAPVISK
-1121 IQTQAT
+1121 IQTA
-1127 PNAAPSRQ
+1127 PNLTSSRQ
-1135 TTLAVAGDTYTIHIH
+1135 SSLAVAGDTYTIHIH
-1150 AAPGQMVQDIERQIE
+1150 AAPGQMVQDLERQIE
-1165 NVVMRL
+1165 QVFNRL
-1171 QRDKLARVRTYMADQ
+1171 QRDKLSRVRTIMADQ